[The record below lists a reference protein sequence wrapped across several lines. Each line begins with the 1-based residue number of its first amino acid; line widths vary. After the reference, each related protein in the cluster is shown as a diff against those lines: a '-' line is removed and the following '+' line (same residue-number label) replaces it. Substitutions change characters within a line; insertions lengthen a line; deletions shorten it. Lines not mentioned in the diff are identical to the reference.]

1 MNLVNPSSSAL
12 PAAAPFAAPA
22 PSILDLANVNLTLS
36 TVRDY
41 AGQLLR
47 PDNSKLNALGLSPK
61 DLAAITQ
68 LASDHVP
75 KYMAALQTQD
85 LNQIA
90 QEDMRLLKQ
99 FWSHSFESPNETIL
113 TKALMLSVMNKLLE
127 GKDTTAN
134 IQSGI
139 SRTGNLFIAFAKN
152 LVGNILGAGQE
163 SEFSK
168 DLAALASESIDG
180 MVKSVMV
187 PKFDAKADQTAM
199 VSGSSRAWV
208 ALHQFLKSKN
218 LSPDQELAAFK
229 SYAQELNLFAPLRA
243 VTSQFFG
250 SLGGLK
256 QVLSLN
262 HNPAIQA
269 RVVGSTNT

>member
-1 MNLVNPSSSAL
+1 M
-12 PAAAPFAAPA
+12 
-22 PSILDLANVNLTLS
+22 S

-41 AGQLLR
+41 AKQLLT
-47 PDNSKLNALGLSPK
+47 PDDSKLKTLGLSPN

-90 QEDMRLLKQ
+90 QEDMRLLNQ
-99 FWSHSFESPNETIL
+99 LWSQDFESKDELAL
-113 TKALMLSVMNKLLE
+113 TEGLMLSVMNKLLE
-127 GKDTTAN
+127 GKDTTAI

-139 SRTGNLFIAFAKN
+139 SRSGNLFISFAKN
-152 LVGNILGAGQE
+152 LVANILGAGKE

-180 MVKSVMV
+180 MIKSVMV
-187 PKFDAKADQTAM
+187 PQFDAKADQTAL
-199 VSGSSRAWV
+199 VSGSSRAWI

-243 VTSQFFG
+243 VTSQLFG

-256 QVLSLN
+256 QVLSVN
-262 HNPAIQA
+262 PNPAIQA
-269 RVVGSTNT
+269 RVVASTNT